1 MMDYELTE
9 LIARAHWR
17 EAVTYRETW
26 PHEYVLAEKDGQQEL
41 LEAVSER
48 VMRHEAVR
56 AEAKSRLSEHRATL
70 DPVALLQHS
79 IRETQSAL
87 AAIVSPEVRPTPL
100 GESLER
106 FLTRLPG
113 RWRQDEVSAWRMDIG
128 EGLEAVAEL
137 LELLAPLTGLYSGDI
152 KR

>member
-1 MMDYELTE
+1 M
-9 LIARAHWR
+9 
-17 EAVTYRETW
+17 
-26 PHEYVLAEKDGQQEL
+26 

-87 AAIVSPEVRPTPL
+87 AAIVSPEVRAHSS
-100 GESLER
+100 GRE
-106 FLTRLPG
+106 PG
-113 RWRQDEVSAWRMDIG
+113 TVSDQAARP
-128 EGLEAVAEL
+128 VA
-137 LELLAPLTGLYSGDI
+137 AG
-152 KR
+152 